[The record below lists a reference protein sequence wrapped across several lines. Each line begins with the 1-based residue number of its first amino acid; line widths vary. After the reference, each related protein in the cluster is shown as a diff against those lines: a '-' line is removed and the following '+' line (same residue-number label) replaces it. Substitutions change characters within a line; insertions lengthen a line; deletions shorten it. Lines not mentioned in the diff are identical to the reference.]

1 MDLKSQMKYRSD
13 LCTEGLK
20 QLKKQR
26 KSAEKAKAYGE
37 MREVDKKIAHQE
49 KRKLFFTA
57 SKYEPVRFENG
68 LVINAKLVDQ
78 YLKKLPKQ
86 AMVTIFLQQ
95 DLLKIEWEV
104 RNGSSGVLALKDL
117 ADHYQGFELQSGEER
132 FHEHDIL

>member
-1 MDLKSQMKYRSD
+1 MDLKTEMKYRSD

-26 KSAEKAKAYGE
+26 KSAEKEKDSTEMQRLAKL
-37 MREVDKKIAHQE
+37 ISHQE
-49 KRKLFFTA
+49 KRKTFFSA

-78 YLKKLPKQ
+78 YLKKLPKM
-86 AMVTIFLQQ
+86 AMVTIFLQEG
-95 DLLKIEWEV
+95 LLKIEWEV
-104 RNGSSGVLALKDL
+104 PRSSSGVLALKDL

>member
-1 MDLKSQMKYRSD
+1 MDLKAQMKYRSD
-13 LCTEGLK
+13 LCAEGLK

-49 KRKLFFTA
+49 KRKTFFSVT
-57 SKYEPVRFENG
+57 KYEPVRFENG

-78 YLKKLPKQ
+78 YLKKLPKM